1 MAGGTHEGWEP
12 LVGRVWGKLPSERA
26 LPHAPGGLPGSQKDQ
41 RILEMKRG
49 PSQCLG
55 ASGEVLWA
63 EWPPLEIPM
72 LKPSLQDLRMWLY
85 LEMRS

>member
-1 MAGGTHEGWEP
+1 MGRGP

-26 LPHAPGGLPGSQKDQ
+26 LSHAPGGLPGSQKDQ
-41 RILEMKRG
+41 RTPEMKAG

-72 LKPSLQDLRMWLY
+72 LKPSPQDLRMWLY
-85 LEMRS
+85 LELGSSER